1 VSELVPARLLEAVRA
16 DLQPVRPLAAPW
28 RRTLMLAPAG
38 FLFALLSPLFWGLR
52 QNFASLPPG
61 LSWGLSS
68 VQVLIGLVVV
78 GAALREAVPGR
89 TLSGRALGVVV
100 GGAIALEVAI
110 TVYTAV
116 RVPTV
121 VPPGAWLRFAWECW
135 FMAGLS
141 GAPLLLA
148 AAWLAARALPARPW
162 LAGAIY
168 GLGAGLI
175 ADSGTRLFCWV
186 SEPAHVLVAHGGSI
200 LFLAVLGGLAAA
212 VIERTR
218 ARTLWPR

>member
-1 VSELVPARLLEAVRA
+1 VTDRVPAALLERVRA
-16 DLQPVRPLAAPW
+16 DLRPVRPLAAPW
-28 RRTLMLAPAG
+28 QRTMTLAPAG

-52 QNFASLPPG
+52 QNFSALPPG
-61 LSWGLSS
+61 LSWGLSFL
-68 VQVLIGLVVV
+68 QVLIGLAVV

-89 TLSGRALGVVV
+89 TLSGRAVALIV

-110 TVYTAV
+110 TLYTALV
-116 RVPTV
+116 VPSV

-141 GAPLLLA
+141 GAPVLAA

-162 LAGAIY
+162 LAGGVY

-200 LFLAVLGGLAAA
+200 LVLAALGALTA
-212 VIERTR
+212 VAVDRTR
-218 ARTLWPR
+218 ARTLWRQ

>member
-1 VSELVPARLLEAVRA
+1 
-16 DLQPVRPLAAPW
+16 
-28 RRTLMLAPAG
+28 
-38 FLFALLSPLFWGLR
+38 
-52 QNFASLPPG
+52 
-61 LSWGLSS
+61 
-68 VQVLIGLVVV
+68 
-78 GAALREAVPGR
+78 
-89 TLSGRALGVVV
+89 
-100 GGAIALEVAI
+100 
-110 TVYTAV
+110 
-116 RVPTV
+116 V
-121 VPPGAWLRFAWECW
+121 VPPGAWVRFAWECW

-141 GAPLLLA
+141 GAPVLVA
-148 AAWLAARALPARPW
+148 AAGLAARALPARPW

-186 SEPAHVLVAHGGSI
+186 SDPAHVLVAHGGSI

>member
-1 VSELVPARLLEAVRA
+1 MSDLVPARLREAVR
-16 DLQPVRPLAAPW
+16 DDFRPVRPLAAPW
-28 RRTLMLAPAG
+28 RRTIMLAPAG

-52 QNFASLPPG
+52 QNLAALPPS
-61 LSWGLSS
+61 LSWGLSFA
-68 VQVLIGLVVV
+68 QVLIGLVVV

-89 TLSGRALGVVV
+89 TLSGRALAVVV

-110 TVYTAV
+110 TLYTAV

-121 VPPGAWLRFAWECW
+121 VPPGAWARFAWECW

-141 GAPLLLA
+141 GAPVLLA
-148 AAWLAARALPARPW
+148 AAWLAGRALPARPW
-162 LAGAIY
+162 LAGAVY

-200 LFLAVLGGLAAA
+200 LSLAVLGGLTAA

-218 ARTLWPR
+218 ARTLWPK